1 MNEPRIVSHDDWIA
15 ARKELLA
22 QEKELTRQRDR
33 LSRRIRDLPW
43 ERVEKDYVFDGP
55 DGRETLAELFAGSGQ
70 LIVYHFMFDP
80 GWDEGCMICSFMA
93 DHFAPL
99 VVHLRQRDVTMVAV
113 SRAPLTKLEA
123 FRQRMGWDFRWV
135 SSASND
141 FSRDFRVSFTQEQ
154 IDRGEVEYNYRR
166 ESGHPA
172 TELPGMSVF
181 ATNTAGEVFHT
192 YSTYARGLET
202 FLGTYRFLDV
212 VPRGRDEDGLAFT
225 MQWIRHRDRY

>member
-33 LSRRIRDLPW
+33 LSRRVRDLPW

-55 DGRETLAELFAGSGQ
+55 GGRETLAEIFDGSGQ

-113 SRAPLTKLEA
+113 SRAPLAKLEA
-123 FRQRMGWDFRWV
+123 FRQRMGWDFKWV
-135 SSASND
+135 SSAGND
-141 FSRDFRVSFTQEQ
+141 FSRDFRVSFTPEQ
-154 IDRGEVEYNYRR
+154 VDRGEVEYNYRR
-166 ESGHPA
+166 ESGNPA

-181 ATNTAGEVFHT
+181 ATNTAGDIFHT

-212 VPRGRDEDGLAFT
+212 VPRGRNEDGLAFT